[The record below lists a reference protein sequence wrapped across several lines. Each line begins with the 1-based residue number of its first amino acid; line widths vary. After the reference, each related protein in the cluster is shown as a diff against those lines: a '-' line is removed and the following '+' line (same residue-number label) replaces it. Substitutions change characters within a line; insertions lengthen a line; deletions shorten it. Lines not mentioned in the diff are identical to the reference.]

1 MLYFWCNGKI
11 TKFRNLTGKIT
22 ASTVANTRLF
32 LFCNFVMY
40 NLNFIEKKEFIGE
53 NPAWP
58 ACLWGY
64 IRA

>member
-1 MLYFWCNGKI
+1 MLDFWCNGKV

-40 NLNFIEKKEFIGE
+40 NLNFTEKKEFIGE
-53 NPAWP
+53 NPA
-58 ACLWGY
+58 
-64 IRA
+64 